1 MRKAPQPATAINWT
15 PSEWEQLAWAW
26 ARDELEH
33 REDSSQVRWKRL
45 VPRIFPTSR
54 QRPAPKARIEERAGQ
69 LFALLP
75 KIYRQLKAE
84 TSSGTSQVLETQES
98 STKELPSAIAP
109 ASTEEAKEAVST
121 PLLSPSIESA
131 AVNEHSP
138 RAFDSLLP
146 QDSLGMPDTQAS
158 APQASIV
165 GENTAK
171 IRRIFWTYDER
182 MAFAKAYVESE
193 ALTPRMP
200 AVRRIA
206 EVQDALV
213 CAGGLDPSRRRK
225 PNVAAILNAVEL
237 KPLLEQARLELKEA
251 TENELLKKVTS
262 IATEPLAQQN
272 AAIKA
277 TSADSASATGNTG
290 ESQGDAPAAAVAQA
304 TDSISHL
311 SSMTLLQMMLG
322 VFLGEML
329 SQPRVQEAL
338 KSVLHATLK
347 EVLAQGLT
355 VQQGASPLA
364 GPEALSAKYSALQTP
379 ASGESAHLP
388 PKVTVTFPSPRSSP
402 SPAKKRLLVVGLLG
416 SQQTEVESSYGQH
429 FDLRF
434 LTQDD
439 SATRMEQNAKGC
451 DITIGMVGYLSHPT
465 ERHLKKASPDYRRC
479 NGTVGDL
486 KRMLHGLSH

>member
-1 MRKAPQPATAINWT
+1 MRKAPQPQLAPATAINWT

-109 ASTEEAKEAVST
+109 
-121 PLLSPSIESA
+121 PSIESA
-131 AVNEHSP
+131 AVNEHPP

-213 CAGGLDPSRRRK
+213 CAGALDPSRRRK

-237 KPLLEQARLELKEA
+237 KPLLEQERLELKEA
-251 TENELLKKVTS
+251 TEDELLKKVTT

-277 TSADSASATGNTG
+277 TSADSVSATGNTG
-290 ESQGDAPAAAVAQA
+290 ESQGDAPAVAVSQA

-311 SSMTLLQMMLG
+311 SSMTLLQMTLG
-322 VFLGEML
+322 AFLGEML

-347 EVLAQGLT
+347 EVLVQGLT
-355 VQQGASPLA
+355 VQQGASSLA

-402 SPAKKRLLVVGLLG
+402 SPAKKRLLIVGLLG

-439 SATRMEQNAKGC
+439 SATRMQQNAKGC